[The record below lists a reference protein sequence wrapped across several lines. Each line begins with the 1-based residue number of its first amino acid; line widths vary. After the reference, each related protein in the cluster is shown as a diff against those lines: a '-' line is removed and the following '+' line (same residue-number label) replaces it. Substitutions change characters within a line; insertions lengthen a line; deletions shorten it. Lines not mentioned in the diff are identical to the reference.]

1 MKTETMTT
9 QKSGATASQEE
20 GTRRGFERIEVIG
33 LTLLGVGLLTLLISP
48 GILANGFD
56 ILIQSVQP
64 VVVDVFLTGP
74 VGIAV
79 IISVILGRTFERLGF
94 TDAMMR
100 VFIPAMRFLK
110 INPAVIIPSVYNI
123 FGDINAAGRISGS
136 ILKQAGTTRDEQK
149 IAVATM
155 VQSQQSFST
164 FMLGILALTFAGVNV
179 FAVIIIAVFM
189 PLIISPWLLSLT
201 IFRDVKNRD
210 LLTMPRFTPTE
221 DFSTMFFK
229 AAKEGVELLLL
240 VLIPAVALVYFFIGI
255 LDYVGIWQ
263 PFSGWLEASLLAI
276 NIHPE
281 TGLLSIL
288 VSPTLAMGKLQSI
301 ASSVPP
307 SLVVGSFVLASSGLP
322 LSAVFGQIPVVWAE
336 NSDLTE
342 KETIFAVLVGIFLR
356 FITAFLMAVYL
367 TPLIV

>member
-1 MKTETMTT
+1 MKPETVVT
-9 QKSGATASQEE
+9 QVGDVTSPDVSE
-20 GTRRGFERIEVIG
+20 RRGLERIEVIG
-33 LTLLGVGLLTLLISP
+33 LGLLGIGLLTLLISP

-56 ILIQSVQP
+56 ILIDSVQP

-100 VFIPAMRFLK
+100 VFVPMMRFLK

-136 ILKQAGTTRDEQK
+136 ILRQAGATRDEQK

-164 FMLGILALTFAGVNV
+164 FMLGVVALTFSGVNV
-179 FAVIIIAVFM
+179 FAVVVIAVFM
-189 PLIISPWLLSLT
+189 PLILSPWILSLT
-201 IFRDVKNRD
+201 IFRNVKNKD
-210 LLTMPRFTPTE
+210 LLKMPRFTPTD
-221 DFSTMFFK
+221 DFSTVLFK

-255 LDYVGIWQ
+255 LDYTGIWQ
-263 PFSGWLEASLLAI
+263 PFSGWLEASLLSI
-276 NIHPE
+276 NIEPA

-288 VSPTLAMGKLQSI
+288 VSPTLAMGELQSMAQNI
-301 ASSVPP
+301 DP

-342 KETIFAVLVGIFLR
+342 KETIAAVLVGIFMR
-356 FITAFLMAVYL
+356 FVTAFLMAVYL
-367 TPLIV
+367 TPFII

>member
-1 MKTETMTT
+1 MKTETVVSRTSDSVPS
-9 QKSGATASQEE
+9 KE
-20 GTRRGFERIEVIG
+20 GERRGFERIEAIG
-33 LTLLGVGLLTLLISP
+33 LGLLGLGLLTLLISP

-56 ILIQSVQP
+56 VLIQSVQP

-79 IISVILGRTFERLGF
+79 IISVILGRLFERLGF

-100 VFIPAMRFLK
+100 VFVPAMRYLK
-110 INPAVIIPSVYNI
+110 VNPAVIIPSVYNI

-136 ILKQAGTTRDEQK
+136 ILRQAGATRDEQK

-164 FMLGILALTFAGVNV
+164 FMLGMVALTLSGVNV
-179 FAVIIIAVFM
+179 FAVVVIAVFV

-201 IFRDVKNRD
+201 LFRDVKNKD
-210 LLTMPRFTPTE
+210 LLLMPRFTPTA
-221 DFSTMFFK
+221 DFSTVFFK

-240 VLIPAVALVYFFIGI
+240 VLIPAVALVYFFIGV
-255 LDYVGIWQ
+255 LDYAGIWQ
-263 PFSGWLEASLLAI
+263 PFSSWLESSLLSI

-288 VSPTLAMGKLQSI
+288 VSPTLAMGELQSI
-301 ASSVPP
+301 ASNLDP

-342 KETIFAVLVGIFLR
+342 KETIFAVLVGIFMR

-367 TPLIV
+367 TPLII

>member
-9 QKSGATASQEE
+9 QKSGVTASQEE
-20 GTRRGFERIEVIG
+20 GTRRGLERIEVIG

-56 ILIQSVQP
+56 ILIHSVQP

-136 ILKQAGTTRDEQK
+136 ILKQAETTRDEQK

-164 FMLGILALTFAGVNV
+164 FMLGVVALTFAEVNV

-189 PLIISPWLLSLT
+189 PLSSFLWLLSLT
-201 IFRDVKNRD
+201 
-210 LLTMPRFTPTE
+210 
-221 DFSTMFFK
+221 
-229 AAKEGVELLLL
+229 
-240 VLIPAVALVYFFIGI
+240 
-255 LDYVGIWQ
+255 
-263 PFSGWLEASLLAI
+263 SL
-276 NIHPE
+276 
-281 TGLLSIL
+281 
-288 VSPTLAMGKLQSI
+288 
-301 ASSVPP
+301 
-307 SLVVGSFVLASSGLP
+307 
-322 LSAVFGQIPVVWAE
+322 
-336 NSDLTE
+336 
-342 KETIFAVLVGIFLR
+342 
-356 FITAFLMAVYL
+356 YC
-367 TPLIV
+367 